1 MLTPIRTA
9 VLGYGFAGRIFHSPF
24 VHAVPGLELS
34 AIVQRHGD
42 NAATDYP
49 GTRIFRSTAE
59 AFEDPEI
66 DLIVVATPND
76 SHVEMARL
84 ALQAGKHVV
93 IDKPIAG
100 TSAEAMELIVLARRQ
115 GKLLAPFHNRRFDG
129 DFLTVRKLVTEGTL
143 GRVTV
148 VDAHFD
154 RFRPIQRAGT
164 WKEAGGAANG
174 LLFDL
179 GPHLVDQALALFG
192 APSKITASVRHERD
206 VTAIE
211 DAFDIALEF
220 ARPGLNG
227 DAERGIRYECHASM
241 LAADPAPRFRVQ
253 GTLGSYVKQGLD
265 PQEAA
270 LLAGARPEELGSAKV
285 WLPEAESGWGTL
297 TTAADPS
304 EPGKLERS
312 KLESEVGDY
321 RQFYAN
327 VRDAIRGEAPLIVS
341 AEDGYR
347 TIKLLEL
354 ALQASDGGHTLPVT
368 FAA

>member
-1 MLTPIRTA
+1 MVTPIRTA

-34 AIVQRHGD
+34 AIVQRNGE

-49 GTRIFRSTAE
+49 GTCILRSVDE
-59 AFEDPEI
+59 AFGDPAI

-76 SHVEMARL
+76 SHVEMATR

-93 IDKPIAG
+93 VDKPIAG
-100 TSAEAMELIVLARRQ
+100 SSAEALELIALAKKQ
-115 GKLLAPFHNRRFDG
+115 GKVLAPFHNRRFDG
-129 DFLTVRKLVTEGTL
+129 DFLTVRKLVNEGTL
-143 GRVTV
+143 GRVTL

-154 RFRPIQRAGT
+154 RFRPMQRAGT

-179 GPHLVDQALALFG
+179 GPHLLDQALALFG
-192 APSKITASVRHERD
+192 VPKSITASVRHERD

-211 DAFDIALEF
+211 DAFDIVLEF
-220 ARPGLNG
+220 AGPGDG
-227 DAERGIRYECHASM
+227 ARGIRYECHASM
-241 LAADPAPRFRVQ
+241 IAADPAPRFRVQ
-253 GTLGSYVKQGLD
+253 GTLGSYVKLGMD

-270 LLAGARPEELGSAKV
+270 LLGGARPSELGSSKP

-304 EPGKLERS
+304 EPTQLERR
-312 KLESEVGDY
+312 KLATEVGDY

-327 VRDAIRGEAPLIVS
+327 VRDAIRGDAALVVS
-341 AEDGYR
+341 PEDGYR
-347 TIKLLEL
+347 SIRLLEL
-354 ALQASDGGHTLPVT
+354 ALESSDRNHTLPVV

>member
-1 MLTPIRTA
+1 MATPIRTA

-49 GTRIFRSTAE
+49 GTRILRSVDE
-59 AFEDPEI
+59 AFGDPAI

-76 SHVEMARL
+76 SHVEIARR
-84 ALQAGKHVV
+84 ALEAGKHVV

-100 TSAEAMELIVLARRQ
+100 SSAEALELMALAKKQ

-129 DFLTVRKLVTEGTL
+129 DFLTVSKLITEGTL
-143 GRVTV
+143 GRVTL

-154 RFRPIQRAGT
+154 RFRPIARPNT

-192 APSKITASVRHERD
+192 VPKWITASVRQERD

-211 DAFDIALEF
+211 DAFDIVLEF
-220 ARPGLNG
+220 ARPGDG
-227 DAERGIRYECHASM
+227 ARGLRYECHASM
-241 LAADPAPRFRVQ
+241 IAAEPAPRFRVN
-253 GTLGSYVKQGLD
+253 GTLGSYVKAGLD

-270 LLAGARPEELGSAKV
+270 LLGGARPAELGSGEP
-285 WLPEAESGWGTL
+285 WLPEAEAAWGML

-304 EPGKLERS
+304 EPTRLERG
-312 KLESEVGDY
+312 KVPTEIGDY
-321 RQFYAN
+321 RAFYAN
-327 VRDAIRGEAPLIVS
+327 VRDAIRGEAPLVVS
-341 AEDGYR
+341 PEDGYR
-347 TIKLLEL
+347 TIRLLEL
-354 ALQASDGGHTLPVT
+354 AVESSDHNHTLPVDFT
-368 FAA
+368 A